1 MEQTSE
7 PKEAA
12 NKSSSVTSDGD
23 KVDYVHGTRLV
34 ALTASLMLG
43 MFLTALD
50 NVCISDHR
58 SVSTENDD
66 SISRLSSALR
76 SPRISDEFHD
86 LNKVSWYGAAYFM
99 TFGGGK

>member
-76 SPRISDEFHD
+76 SPES
-86 LNKVSWYGAAYFM
+86 VTSSMA
-99 TFGGGK
+99 